1 MRKWSP
7 LNDRQLNV
15 LRRVAD
21 DTDPITARESAL
33 ANTVY
38 ALRNRGLVV
47 APRQNG
53 VWQAR
58 ITDAGRF
65 YLEHGHHPDRPTAEE
80 TDLKSAPKDLPADLI
95 RRLQLEDGTI
105 QLDDPTDDVRA
116 AYRRAINAVKR
127 RGLIPEGFQLLHT
140 GRDKGPLIIK
150 LAPAGRD
157 VETEWNRIRLAARD
171 ELTGVDLFARLET
184 DSGSIDVSNTVLPR
198 AIQLLRTLSQTAD
211 RRGHVFGMSRKTGRL
226 YIRVRE
232 HLYTI
237 GISEGADQVPR
248 PLAPD
253 DWQLREGYSW
263 QRVTPRE
270 YDSVPNGVLHLTI
283 GTPPNVHHSWRDKDR
298 SKLENR
304 IKEIIDAAE
313 QLADHADERRR
324 EAEREH
330 QKWRIQ
336 FEREQAESDR
346 RDAEIRVQW
355 EDAMAEA
362 RALAV
367 EDLRKKAF
375 EEALA
380 DWRTA
385 AEIRAFCSAL
395 EEATDGTA
403 ARGWLAWGRAWADLL
418 DPVQHPADFLESFS
432 PEPRADDLR
441 PHLGEWSPKRPEK
454 EYRPAPRPAASA
466 MSVASEAR
474 ASGWRWGR
482 QGPFPWWRR

>member
-1 MRKWSP
+1 M
-7 LNDRQLNV
+7 NV
-15 LRRVAD
+15 LRRIAD
-21 DTDPITARESAL
+21 DTDPITARQSEL

-47 APRQNG
+47 TPRQNG
-53 VWQAR
+53 VWRAR
-58 ITDAGRF
+58 ITEAGRF

-80 TDLKSAPKDLPADLI
+80 SDIKSAPKDLAADLI
-95 RRLQLEDGTI
+95 RRLQLQEGTI
-105 QLDDPTDDVRA
+105 QLENPTDDVRG
-116 AYRRAINAVKR
+116 AYRRAISAAKR
-127 RGLIPEGFQLLHT
+127 RGLVPEGFQLLHT

-157 VETEWNRIRLAARD
+157 VETEWNRIRLAARN
-171 ELTGVDLFARLET
+171 ELTGADLFAKLDRDGGGIEVS
-184 DSGSIDVSNTVLPR
+184 DSTLPR
-198 AIQLLRTLSQTAD
+198 ARQLLHTLSQAAE
-211 RRGHVFGMSRKTGRL
+211 RRGHVLGMSRKTGRL

-237 GISEGADQVPR
+237 GISEGEDQVPR

-253 DWQLREGYSW
+253 DWRLQGAYSW
-263 QRVTPRE
+263 QRITPRE
-270 YDSVPNGVLHLTI
+270 YDSVPNGVLHLTL
-283 GTPPNVHHSWRDKDR
+283 GTPPNVDHSWRDKER

-304 IKEIIDAAE
+304 IKEIVDAAE

-330 QKWRIQ
+330 REWRIKC
-336 FEREQAESDR
+336 EREQAERDR
-346 RDAEIRVQW
+346 RDAEVRARW
-355 EDAMAEA
+355 EAAMAEA
-362 RALAV
+362 RVLAV

-380 DWRTA
+380 GWRAA

-403 ARGWLAWGRAWADLL
+403 AHGWLAWGRAWADLL
-418 DPVQHPADFLESFS
+418 DPLRHPADFLERFS
-432 PEPRADDLR
+432 PEPQADDLR
-441 PHLGEWSPKRPEK
+441 PHLGEWSPYRPER
-454 EYRPAPRPAASA
+454 ECRSTPPPAPSA
-466 MSVASEAR
+466 RNVASEAR
-474 ASGWRWGR
+474 TSGWRWGR